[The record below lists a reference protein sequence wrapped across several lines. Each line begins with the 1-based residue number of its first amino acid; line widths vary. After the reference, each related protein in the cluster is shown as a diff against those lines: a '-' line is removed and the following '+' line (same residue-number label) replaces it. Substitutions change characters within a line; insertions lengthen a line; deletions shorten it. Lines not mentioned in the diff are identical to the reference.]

1 MNNIRNFCI
10 IAHIDHGKSTLADR
24 MLEAT
29 GTVQTRQMK
38 AQFLDKLALE
48 RERGITI
55 KLQAVRM
62 AWRPSDSRTAGRQDG
77 QKDKVQQSSNPAVQ
91 QSVENGYVFNLIDT
105 PGHVDFAYEVSRSLA
120 ACEGA
125 LLLIDATQGI
135 EAQTISNFYK
145 ALDHNL
151 TIIPVVNKIDLP
163 NAEPERRAQEVSDV
177 LGFNQSEV
185 IFTSGKTGAGVEDLF
200 MAIVQRIP
208 APKTTQPST
217 PLKALVFDSQF
228 DPHQGVVAYIRVVE
242 GVVRREQLMLMASG
256 AKFLPLEVGYNGSGL
271 EAQSELRAGEVGYV
285 ATGLKDITQV
295 RVGDTLTS
303 AIHATQ
309 TPLAGYEPV
318 KPMVFAGLYPVN
330 ADDYADFRGSLE
342 ELALND
348 AALTYELE
356 TSAALGFGFRVGFL
370 GMLHLEVTE
379 ERLTQEFDL
388 DLLAT
393 APSVEYEV
401 TKTNKQ
407 ELLIR
412 AAADLPDPGDIAEIR
427 EPWVRAELIGPKTYL
442 GSLIELCQSH
452 RGVMINT
459 EYLDERIRL
468 TYELPLSEIIFNFY
482 DELKS
487 TSQGY
492 VSLDYTMLNYRPVK
506 AVKLDILVN
515 GERVDALSQLVVA
528 EKAEYIGR
536 EVVAKLKEVI
546 PRQNFKVPLQAAVG
560 GRIIAR
566 EDIAA
571 FRKDVTAKLYGGDVT
586 RKNKLLDKQKK
597 GKKRMKM
604 FGKVEIPQ
612 EAFLAVLKR

>member
-24 MLEAT
+24 MLEMT
-29 GTVQTRQMK
+29 DTVTSRQMK
-38 AQFLDKLALE
+38 EQFLDKLDLE

-62 AWRPSDSRTAGRQDG
+62 RWLAPEARDESVRELGEGLHSGTLEPSYSG
-77 QKDKVQQSSNPAVQ
+77 N
-91 QSVENGYVFNLIDT
+91 EYVFNLIDT

-125 LLLIDATQGI
+125 LLLVDATQGI
-135 EAQTISNFYK
+135 EAQTIANFYK

-151 TIIPVVNKIDLP
+151 MIIPVVNKVDLP
-163 NAEPERRAQEVSDV
+163 NAEPERRAKELCDT
-177 LGFNQSEV
+177 LGFREDEV
-185 IFTSGKTGAGVEDLF
+185 VFTSGKSGIGVEKLF
-200 MAIVQRIP
+200 EAIVERIP
-208 APKTTQPST
+208 APAQALDE

-228 DPHQGVVAYIRVVE
+228 DPHQGVVAFIRVMT
-242 GVVRREQLMLMASG
+242 GTVRRESLKMMASENQ
-256 AKFLPLEVGYNGSGL
+256 FTPLAVGYNGSGFEPQTRL
-271 EAQSELRAGEVGYV
+271 VAGEVGYV
-285 ATGLKDITQV
+285 ATGLKNISQV

-303 AIHATQ
+303 MTEPATE
-309 TPLAGYEPV
+309 PLHGYEPV

-330 ADDYADFRGSLE
+330 SDDYVEFRSSLE

-348 AALTYELE
+348 ASLTYSLE

-379 ERLTQEFDL
+379 ERLTQEFGL
-388 DLLAT
+388 DLVAT
-393 APSVEYEV
+393 APSVEYEI
-401 TKTNKQ
+401 TKTDGT
-407 ELLIR
+407 ELNLR
-412 AAADLPDPGDIAEIR
+412 AAADLPDPASIRQIR
-427 EPWVRAELIGPKTYL
+427 EPWVKAELLGPKEYL
-442 GSLIELCQSH
+442 GALIELCERH
-452 RGVMINT
+452 RGRMINT
-459 EYLDERIRL
+459 EFMEDRAIL
-468 TYELPLSEIIFNFY
+468 TYELPLAEIIFNFY

-487 TSQGY
+487 VSQGY
-492 VSLDYTMLNYRPVK
+492 VSLDYTVIEYRPVE

-515 GERVDALSQLVVA
+515 SEQVDALAQLVVRSQA
-528 EKAEYIGR
+528 ERIGR
-536 EVVAKLKEVI
+536 EVVARLKEVI
-546 PRQNFKVPLQAAVG
+546 PRQNFNVPLQAAIG
-560 GRIIAR
+560 GKIVAR

-571 FRKDVTAKLYGGDVT
+571 FRKDVIEKLYGGDVT

>member
-1 MNNIRNFCI
+1 MNIRNFCI

-29 GTVQTRQMK
+29 GTIQSRQMK
-38 AQFLDKLALE
+38 EQFLDKLALE

-62 AWRPSDSRTAGRQDG
+62 TWQPSA
-77 QKDKVQQSSNPAVQ
+77 DKVSAQTSSQGKQTDHKTDNA
-91 QSVENGYVFNLIDT
+91 YVFNLIDT

-145 ALDHNL
+145 ALEHDL
-151 TIIPVVNKIDLP
+151 AIIPVVNKIDLP
-163 NAEPERRAQEVSDV
+163 NAEPELRAKEISETFGFRQDEVV
-177 LGFNQSEV
+177 
-185 IFTSGKTGAGVEDLF
+185 FTSGKTGQGIEDLF
-200 MAIVQRIP
+200 SAVVERVP
-208 APKTTQPST
+208 APDITKSSQP
-217 PLKALVFDSQF
+217 LRALVFDSQF
-228 DPHQGVVAYIRVVE
+228 DPHQGVVAFVRVVE
-242 GVVRREQLMLMASG
+242 GSIPARQPLKLLASG
-256 AKFLPLEVGYNGSGL
+256 AKFTPLEIGYNGSGYESQPHL
-271 EAQSELRAGEVGYV
+271 DSGEVGYI
-285 ATGLKDITQV
+285 ATGLKDINQV

-303 AIHATQ
+303 VAQAADQ
-309 TPLAGYEPV
+309 LLPGYQPV

-330 ADDYADFRGSLE
+330 ADDYLDFRTSLE

-348 AALTYELE
+348 AALTYTPE

-379 ERLTQEFDL
+379 ERLSQEFDL

-393 APSVEYEV
+393 APSVEYQI
-401 TKTNKQ
+401 TKNDGQ
-407 ELLIR
+407 ELTIQ
-412 AAADLPDPGDIAEIR
+412 AAADLPDPGEITQIR
-427 EPWVRAELIGPKTYL
+427 EPWVKAELIGPKSYL
-442 GSLIELCQSH
+442 GSLIELCQAH

-459 EYLDERIRL
+459 EYMDERVLL
-468 TYELPLSEIIFNFY
+468 TYEMPLSEIIFNFY

-487 TSQGY
+487 ISQGY
-492 VSLDYTMLNYRPVK
+492 VSLDYTMLEYRPVK

-515 GERVDALSQLVVA
+515 GERVDALSQLVVS
-528 EKAEYIGR
+528 EKAEHIGR
-536 EVVAKLKEVI
+536 EVVTKLKEVI
-546 PRQNFKVPLQAAVG
+546 PRQNFKVPLQAAIG

-597 GKKRMKM
+597 GKKRMKT
-604 FGKVEIPQ
+604 FGKVDIPQ

>member
-1 MNNIRNFCI
+1 MNNLRNFCI

-29 GTVQTRQMK
+29 GTIQSRQMK
-38 AQFLDKLALE
+38 DQFLDKLELE
-48 RERGITI
+48 RQRGITI

-62 AWRPSDSRTAGRQDG
+62 VWKPDADSSLDEVA
-77 QKDKVQQSSNPAVQ
+77 N
-91 QSVENGYVFNLIDT
+91 EYVFNLIDT
-105 PGHVDFAYEVSRSLA
+105 PGHVDFSYEVSRSLA

-125 LLLIDATQGI
+125 LLLVDATQGV

-163 NAEPERRAQEVSDV
+163 NAEPERRAKELSDT
-177 LGFNQSEV
+177 LGFREDEIV
-185 IFTSGKTGAGVEDLF
+185 FTSGKTGIGIQDLF
-200 MAIVQRIP
+200 QAIVDRVPPPAVDDSPDIP
-208 APKTTQPST
+208 PR
-217 PLKALVFDSQF
+217 ALVFDSQF
-228 DPHQGVVAYIRVVE
+228 DTHLGVIAFVRVVE
-242 GVVRREQLMLMASG
+242 GRLKRQSLRMLAS
-256 AKFLPLEVGYNGSGL
+256 KSTFTPLEVGYNGSGYQS
-271 EAQSELRAGEVGYV
+271 QSEIIAGEVGYV
-285 ATGLKDITQV
+285 STGLKDISQV

-303 AIHATQ
+303 ADNPSDHML
-309 TPLAGYEPV
+309 PGYEPV
-318 KPMVFAGLYPVN
+318 KPMVFAGLYPIN
-330 ADDYADFRGSLE
+330 ADDYLEFRESLE

-348 AALTYELE
+348 AALIYEPE

-379 ERLTQEFDL
+379 ERLSQEFNL

-393 APSVEYEV
+393 APSVEYQV
-401 TKTNKQ
+401 TKTDGH
-407 ELLIR
+407 ELLLH
-412 AAADLPDPGDIAEIR
+412 AAADLPDPSEIQQIR
-427 EPWVRAELIGPKTYL
+427 EPWVKAELLGPRSYL
-442 GSLIELCQSH
+442 GSLIELCQTH

-459 EYLDERIRL
+459 EYMDDRAQLV
-468 TYELPLSEIIFNFY
+468 YELPLSEIIFNFY

-487 TSQGY
+487 ISQGY
-492 VSLDYTMLNYRPVK
+492 VSLDYTVIDYRSVD

-515 GERVDALSQLVVA
+515 GEKVDALSQLVVKQ
-528 EKAEYIGR
+528 KAEFIGR

-546 PRQNFKVPLQAAVG
+546 PRQNFKVPIQAAIG
-560 GRIIAR
+560 GRIVAR

-597 GKKRMKM
+597 GKQRMKM

>member
-1 MNNIRNFCI
+1 MKNIRNFCI

-24 MLEAT
+24 MLEIT
-29 GTVQTRQMK
+29 GTVQSRQMK
-38 AQFLDKLALE
+38 EQFLDKLSLE

-62 AWRPSDSRTAGRQDG
+62 LWQPEQPQDTTLDASNLNHDSVDDG
-77 QKDKVQQSSNPAVQ
+77 
-91 QSVENGYVFNLIDT
+91 YIFNLIDT

-125 LLLIDATQGI
+125 LLLIDATQGV

-145 ALDHNL
+145 ALDHGL

-163 NAEPERRAQEVSDV
+163 NAEPEKRAREVSES
-177 LGFNQSEV
+177 LGFREDEV
-185 IFTSGKTGAGVEDLF
+185 IFTSGKTGEGVKDLF
-200 MAIVQRIP
+200 KAIVERVP
-208 APKTTQPST
+208 APAETATDA

-228 DPHQGVVAYIRVVE
+228 DPHQGVVAYIRVME
-242 GVVRREQLMLMASG
+242 GIAKREQLRFMAST
-256 AKFLPLEVGYNGSGL
+256 ANFMPLAVGYSQFGFEPQTQL
-271 EAQSELRAGEVGYV
+271 LAGEVGYV

-295 RVGDTLTS
+295 RVGDTLTTAS
-303 AIHATQ
+303 RPTAE
-309 TPLAGYEPV
+309 PLAGYEPV

-330 ADDYADFRGSLE
+330 ADDYMDFRSSLE

-348 AALTYELE
+348 AALTYSPE

-379 ERLTQEFDL
+379 ERLAQEFDL
-388 DLLAT
+388 NLIAT

-401 TKTNKQ
+401 VKVNGE

-412 AAADLPDPGDIAEIR
+412 AAADLPDAGEVAEIR
-427 EPWVRAELIGPKTYL
+427 EPWVKAELIGPKTYL

-459 EYLDERIRL
+459 EYMDDRIRL
-468 TYELPLSEIIFNFY
+468 EYEMPLSEIIFNFY

-487 TSQGY
+487 ISQGY
-492 VSLDYTMLNYRPVK
+492 VSLDYSMLDYRPVK

-515 GERVDALSQLVVA
+515 GDRVDALSQLVVR
-528 EKAEYIGR
+528 EQAEYIGR

-546 PRQNFKVPLQAAVG
+546 PRQNFKVPLQAAIG

-597 GKKRMKM
+597 GKQRMKT
-604 FGKVEIPQ
+604 FGKVDIPQ
-612 EAFLAVLKR
+612 EAFLTVLKR

>member
-1 MNNIRNFCI
+1 MKTIRNFCI

-24 MLEAT
+24 MLETT
-29 GTVQTRQMK
+29 GTIQSRQMK
-38 AQFLDKLALE
+38 EQFLDKLELE

-62 AWRPSDSRTAGRQDG
+62 TWTPPGSDD
-77 QKDKVQQSSNPAVQ
+77 
-91 QSVENGYVFNLIDT
+91 EYIFNLIDT

-125 LLLIDATQGI
+125 LLLVDATQGV

-151 TIIPVVNKIDLP
+151 TIIPVVNKVDLP
-163 NAEPERRAQEVSDV
+163 NAEPERRAKELSDT
-177 LGFNQSEV
+177 LGFREDEI
-185 IFTSGKTGAGVEDLF
+185 IFTSGKSGIGIEELF
-200 MAIVQRIP
+200 QAIIERIP
-208 APKTTQPST
+208 APSGDDAADIP
-217 PLKALVFDSQF
+217 PRALVFDSQF
-228 DPHQGVVAYIRVVE
+228 DTHLGVVAFVRVVE
-242 GVVRREQLMLMASG
+242 GRLKRQQLRMLAS
-256 AKFLPLEVGYNGSGL
+256 KSQFLPLEVGYNGSGY
-271 EAQSELRAGEVGYV
+271 EPQPELVAGEVGYIS
-285 ATGLKDITQV
+285 TGLKDISQV

-303 AIHATQ
+303 AERPAMDML
-309 TPLAGYEPV
+309 PGYEPV
-318 KPMVFAGLYPVN
+318 KPMVFAGLYPIN
-330 ADDYADFRGSLE
+330 ADDYLEFRGSLE

-348 AALTYELE
+348 AALVYEPE
-356 TSAALGFGFRVGFL
+356 TSAALGFGFRIGFL

-379 ERLTQEFDL
+379 ERLQQEFNL

-393 APSVEYEV
+393 APSVEYQV
-401 TKTNKQ
+401 TKSDGS
-407 ELLIR
+407 EILLH
-412 AAADLPDPGDIAEIR
+412 AAADLPDPSEIQEIR
-427 EPWVRAELIGPKTYL
+427 EPWVKAELMGPRQYL
-442 GSLIELCQSH
+442 GSLIELCQAH
-452 RGVMINT
+452 RGIMVNT

-468 TYELPLSEIIFNFY
+468 VYELPLSEIIFNFY

-487 TSQGY
+487 ISQGY
-492 VSLDYTMLNYRPVK
+492 VSLDYTVIEYRAVE

-515 GERVDALSQLVVA
+515 GERVDALSQLVVRQ
-528 EKAEYIGR
+528 KADYIGR

-546 PRQNFKVPLQAAVG
+546 PRQNFKVPLQAAIG
-560 GRIIAR
+560 GRIVAR

-597 GKKRMKM
+597 GKQRMKM

>member
-1 MNNIRNFCI
+1 MSNIRNFCI

-24 MLEAT
+24 MLEMT
-29 GTVQTRQMK
+29 GTVASRQMK
-38 AQFLDKLALE
+38 EQFLDKLALE

-62 AWRPSDSRTAGRQDG
+62 LWHPAQRPEGVEFETGRLKLD
-77 QKDKVQQSSNPAVQ
+77 A
-91 QSVENGYVFNLIDT
+91 VENEYIFNLIDT

-125 LLLIDATQGI
+125 LLLVDATQGI
-135 EAQTISNFYK
+135 EAQTIANFYK

-163 NAEPERRAQEVSDV
+163 NAEPERRAKEISDT
-177 LGFNQSEV
+177 LGFREDEV
-185 IFTSGKTGAGVEDLF
+185 IFTSGKSGQGVEALF
-200 MAIVQRIP
+200 AAIVERIP
-208 APKTTQPST
+208 APEQRVDE
-217 PLKALVFDSQF
+217 PLQALVFDSQF
-228 DPHQGVVAYIRVVE
+228 DPHQGVMAFVRVKKGE
-242 GVVRREQLMLMASG
+242 VRREKLRLIASEG
-256 AKFLPLEVGYNGSGL
+256 EFMPLAVGYNGSGL
-271 EAQSELRAGEVGYV
+271 EPQERLVAGEVGYV
-285 ATGLKDITQV
+285 ATGLKDINQV
-295 RVGDTLTS
+295 HVGDTLTS
-303 AIHATQ
+303 VARPAAA
-309 TPLAGYEPV
+309 PLPGYEPV

-330 ADDYADFRGSLE
+330 SDDYVEFRDSLE

-348 AALTYELE
+348 AALMFSPE

-379 ERLTQEFDL
+379 ERLSDEFNL
-388 DLLAT
+388 DLVAT

-401 TKTNKQ
+401 DKTNG
-407 ELLIR
+407 ESLLIR
-412 AAADLPDPGDIAEIR
+412 AAADLPDPGSIQEIR
-427 EPWVRAELIGPKTYL
+427 EPWVKAELIGPKAYL
-442 GSLIELCQSH
+442 GQLIELCERH
-452 RGVMINT
+452 RGIMITT
-459 EYLDERIRL
+459 EFMEDRAWLM
-468 TYELPLSEIIFNFY
+468 YELPLAEIIFNFY

-487 TSQGY
+487 VSQGY
-492 VSLDYTMLNYRPVK
+492 VSLDYTVIGYRPVE
-506 AVKLDILVN
+506 AVKLDVLVN
-515 GERVDALSQLVVA
+515 GEQVDALAQLVVRSQA
-528 EKAEYIGR
+528 ERIGR
-536 EVVAKLKEVI
+536 EVVAVLKDVI
-546 PRQNFKVPLQAAVG
+546 PRQNFKVPLQAAIG
-560 GRIIAR
+560 GRIVAR

>member
-1 MNNIRNFCI
+1 MSKIRNFCI

-29 GTVQTRQMK
+29 GTVQSRQMK
-38 AQFLDKLALE
+38 EQFLDKLALE

-62 AWRPSDSRTAGRQDG
+62 GWQPAGSDEA
-77 QKDKVQQSSNPAVQ
+77 
-91 QSVENGYVFNLIDT
+91 YVFNLIDT

-125 LLLIDATQGI
+125 LLLVDATQGI

-163 NAEPERRAQEVSDV
+163 NAEPERRAKELSDT
-177 LGFNQSEV
+177 LGFREDEI
-185 IFTSGKTGAGVEDLF
+185 IFTSGKTGIGIEELF
-200 MAIVQRIP
+200 QAIVDRIP
-208 APKTTQPST
+208 APAGGESLDVPA
-217 PLKALVFDSQF
+217 KALVFDSQF
-228 DPHQGVVAYIRVVE
+228 DTHLGVVAFVRVVQ
-242 GVVRREQLMLMASG
+242 GRIKREQLRLLAS
-256 AKFLPLEVGYNGSGL
+256 KSQFLPLEVGYNGSGY
-271 EAQSELRAGEVGYV
+271 EPQPELVAGEVGYV
-285 ATGLKDITQV
+285 STGLKDISQV

-303 AIHATQ
+303 MEHPAAEML
-309 TPLAGYEPV
+309 PGYEPV
-318 KPMVFAGLYPVN
+318 KPMVFAGLYPIN
-330 ADDYADFRGSLE
+330 ADDYLEFRGSLE

-348 AALTYELE
+348 AALVYEPE

-379 ERLTQEFDL
+379 ERLSQEFNL

-393 APSVEYEV
+393 APSVEYQV
-401 TKTNKQ
+401 TKTDGQ
-407 ELLIR
+407 EILLH
-412 AAADLPDPGDIAEIR
+412 AAADLPDPSEIRQIR
-427 EPWVRAELIGPKTYL
+427 EPWVKAELLGPRQYL

-452 RGVMINT
+452 RGVMVNT
-459 EYLDERIRL
+459 EYLEDRVRL
-468 TYELPLSEIIFNFY
+468 VYELPLSEIIFNFY

-487 TSQGY
+487 ISQGY
-492 VSLDYTMLNYRPVK
+492 VSLDYAVIEYRPVE

-515 GERVDALSQLVVA
+515 SERVDALSQLVVRQ
-528 EKAEYIGR
+528 KAEYIGR
-536 EVVAKLKEVI
+536 DVVAKLKEVI
-546 PRQNFKVPLQAAVG
+546 PRQNFKVPLQAAIG
-560 GRIIAR
+560 GRIVAR

-597 GKKRMKM
+597 GKQRMKM

>member
-1 MNNIRNFCI
+1 MTNIRNFCI

-29 GTVQTRQMK
+29 GTIQSRQMK
-38 AQFLDKLALE
+38 EQFLDKLDLE
-48 RERGITI
+48 RQRGITI

-62 AWRPSDSRTAGRQDG
+62 TWQPDTSLPPASSLPSPEIKNA
-77 QKDKVQQSSNPAVQ
+77 
-91 QSVENGYVFNLIDT
+91 YVFNLIDT

-125 LLLIDATQGI
+125 LLLVDATQGV

-163 NAEPERRAQEVSDV
+163 NAEPERRAQELSDT
-177 LGFNQSEV
+177 LGFRRDEI
-185 IFTSGKTGAGVEDLF
+185 IFTSGKTGAGIQELF
-200 MAIVQRIP
+200 QAIVDRIP
-208 APKTTQPST
+208 APAVNSSPDIA
-217 PLKALVFDSQF
+217 PRALVFDSQF
-228 DPHQGVVAYIRVVE
+228 DPHLGVIAFVRVVE
-242 GVVRREQLMLMASG
+242 GSLKRQPLSMMAS
-256 AKFLPLEVGYNGSGL
+256 KSTFTPLEVGYNGSGYEPQPQL
-271 EAQSELRAGEVGYV
+271 VAGEVGYV
-285 ATGLKDITQV
+285 STGLKNISQV

-303 AIHATQ
+303 AEHPAADML
-309 TPLAGYEPV
+309 PGYEPV
-318 KPMVFAGLYPVN
+318 KPMVFAGLYPIN
-330 ADDYADFRGSLE
+330 ADDYLEFRQSLE

-348 AALTYELE
+348 AALVYEPE

-379 ERLTQEFDL
+379 ERLSQEFNL
-388 DLLAT
+388 NLLAT
-393 APSVEYEV
+393 APSVEYQV
-401 TKTNKQ
+401 TKTDGHDIV
-407 ELLIR
+407 LH
-412 AAADLPDPGDIAEIR
+412 AAADLPDPSEIQQIR
-427 EPWVRAELIGPKTYL
+427 EPWVRAELLGPRSYV
-442 GSLIELCQSH
+442 GSLIELCQTH
-452 RGVMINT
+452 RGIMVNT
-459 EYLDERIRL
+459 EYLDDRAQLI
-468 TYELPLSEIIFNFY
+468 YEMPLSEIIFNFY

-487 TSQGY
+487 ISQGY
-492 VSLDYTMLNYRPVK
+492 VSLDYQLIDYRPVD

-515 GERVDALSQLVVA
+515 SDKVDALSQLVVRQ
-528 EKAEYIGR
+528 KAEYIGR

-546 PRQNFKVPLQAAVG
+546 PRQNFKVPLQAAIG
-560 GRIIAR
+560 GRIVAR

-571 FRKDVTAKLYGGDVT
+571 YRKDVTAKLYGGDVT

-597 GKKRMKM
+597 GKQRMKM

>member
-29 GTVQTRQMK
+29 GTIQSRQMK
-38 AQFLDKLALE
+38 EQFLDKLALE

-62 AWRPSDSRTAGRQDG
+62 LWQANNGEGGREKG
-77 QKDKVQQSSNPAVQ
+77 EVQQSSNPAIQ
-91 QSVENGYVFNLIDT
+91 QSVEDGYIFNLIDT

-145 ALDHNL
+145 ALDHGL

-163 NAEPERRAQEVSDV
+163 NAEPERRAQEISDV
-177 LGFNQSEV
+177 LGFSEDEV
-185 IFTSGKTGAGVEDLF
+185 VFTSGKTGEGVQDLF
-200 MAIVQRIP
+200 TAIVDRIP
-208 APKTTQPST
+208 APPEADIEA

-228 DPHQGVVAYIRVVE
+228 DPHRGVVAYIRVIE
-242 GVVRREQLMLMASG
+242 GVVRREQLRFMAIESS
-256 AKFLPLEVGYNGSGL
+256 FMPLEVGYSQFGF
-271 EAQSELRAGEVGYV
+271 EPQSQLSAGEVGYV

-295 RVGDTLTS
+295 GVGDTLTS
-303 AIHATQ
+303 ISHPAEQ
-309 TPLAGYEPV
+309 PLPGYEPV

-330 ADDYADFRGSLE
+330 ADDYMDFRSSLE

-348 AALTYELE
+348 AALTYTQE

-379 ERLTQEFDL
+379 ERLSQEFDL
-388 DLLAT
+388 DLIAT

-401 TKTNKQ
+401 TKVGGE
-407 ELLIR
+407 ELLIQ
-412 AAADLPDPGDIAEIR
+412 AAADLPDAGEVAEIR
-427 EPWVRAELIGPKTYL
+427 EPWVKAELIGPKTYL
-442 GSLIELCQSH
+442 GALIELCQAH

-459 EYLDERIRL
+459 EFLDERVRL
-468 TYELPLSEIIFNFY
+468 EYEMPLSEIIFNFY

-487 TSQGY
+487 VSQGY
-492 VSLDYTMLNYRPVK
+492 VSLDYAMLDYRPVK

-515 GERVDALSQLVVA
+515 GERVDALSQLVVR
-528 EKAEYIGR
+528 EQAEYIGR

-546 PRQNFKVPLQAAVG
+546 PRQNFKVPLQAAIG

-597 GKKRMKM
+597 GKKRMKS
-604 FGKVEIPQ
+604 FGKVDIPQ